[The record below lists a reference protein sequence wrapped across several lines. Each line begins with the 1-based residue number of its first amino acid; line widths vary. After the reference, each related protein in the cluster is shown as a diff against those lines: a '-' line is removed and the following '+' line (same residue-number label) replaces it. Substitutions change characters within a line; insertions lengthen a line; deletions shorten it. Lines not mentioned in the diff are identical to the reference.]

1 MIEILDFKFKIQ
13 NPKFHIII
21 QFYFIINKEFEMSTI
36 KSFRDL
42 FIWQK
47 SMNLVTVIYEVS
59 SKFPSQEM
67 YGLTSQIRRCAISI
81 PSNIAEGYGRNS
93 TGDYKR
99 FLQIAVGSL
108 FEFQTQIEIAFN
120 LHYLSK
126 EVFDDLLRACNDLD
140 KMLYSLIQKL
150 K

>member
-1 MIEILDFKFKIQ
+1 
-13 NPKFHIII
+13 
-21 QFYFIINKEFEMSTI
+21 MSTI

-67 YGLTSQIRRCAISI
+67 YGLTSQIRRSAISI

-126 EVFDDLLRACNDLD
+126 EVFDDLLRTCNDLD